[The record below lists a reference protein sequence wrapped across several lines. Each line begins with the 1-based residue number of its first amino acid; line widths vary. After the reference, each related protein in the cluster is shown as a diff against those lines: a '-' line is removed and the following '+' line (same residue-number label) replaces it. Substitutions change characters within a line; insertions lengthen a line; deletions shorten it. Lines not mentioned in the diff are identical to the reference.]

1 MPKKMP
7 EVTEVFPVSDSE
19 SDSDLPEVVLVTGG
33 GWRNSQPATAEVES
47 EEEAEVQSVV
57 SDFVQIVSDSE
68 EEPQEDESDAV
79 SGTEAKET
87 DVLTVVEPDSDE
99 EEESNQIQQYIGAE
113 DVLKVKPKRR
123 RVIEDTDSESESP
136 DNTEL
141 WDSKTAI
148 FIGTF

>member
-1 MPKKMP
+1 MP
-7 EVTEVFPVSDSE
+7 EVITLSDSE

-68 EEPQEDESDAV
+68 EEPEVETQEDESDAV

-113 DVLKVKPKRR
+113 DVLTVKPKRR

-141 WDSKTAI
+141 WNSKTAI

>member
-1 MPKKMP
+1 MP
-7 EVTEVFPVSDSE
+7 EVITLSDSE

-68 EEPQEDESDAV
+68 EEPEVETQEDESDAV

-113 DVLKVKPKRR
+113 DVLTVKPKRR

>member
-1 MPKKMP
+1 MP
-7 EVTEVFPVSDSE
+7 EVITLSESE

-33 GWRNSQPATAEVES
+33 GWRNSQPATAEVEPVEDDFLEIVS
-47 EEEAEVQSVV
+47 DPDEEAEVETLQ
-57 SDFVQIVSDSE
+57 DE
-68 EEPQEDESDAV
+68 EDVLVDTQAE
-79 SGTEAKET
+79 EA
-87 DVLTVVEPDSDE
+87 DVLTIVEPDSDE